1 MIIRWNTPSDQ
12 GSSITGYR
20 VYLRRA
26 DLTYDIEH
34 TYCDAS
40 ESLSTECQIPLLQ
53 LRSDP
58 FNLVLGNAV
67 YTKVI
72 AVNAYGD
79 SPASPVGEGAL
90 IVLVPD
96 APVDLLN
103 DPTVT
108 NNQVIRLSW
117 SDGASNGG
125 ATIIDYR
132 IVYDQS
138 TGLIVTM
145 VEGLT
150 QRSFVTPIGL
160 LTEGRVYQFKVDA
173 RNSVGYS
180 Q

>member
-1 MIIRWNTPSDQ
+1 
-12 GSSITGYR
+12 
-20 VYLRRA
+20 
-26 DLTYDIEH
+26 
-34 TYCDAS
+34 
-40 ESLSTECQIPLLQ
+40 
-53 LRSDP
+53 
-58 FNLVLGNAV
+58 VLGNAV

-138 TGLIVTM
+138 TGLMVTM

-160 LTEGRVYQFKVDA
+160 LTEGRVYQFRVDA